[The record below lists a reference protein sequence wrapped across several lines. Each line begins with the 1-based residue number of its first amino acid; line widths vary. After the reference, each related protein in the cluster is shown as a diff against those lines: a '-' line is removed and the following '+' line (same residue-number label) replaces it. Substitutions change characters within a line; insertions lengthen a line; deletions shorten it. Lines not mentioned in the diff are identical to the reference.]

1 VADDGGSR
9 PRQDAAGG
17 TLVMIRT
24 PDQRVRVFV
33 SSTMGEL
40 AAERQAVAAAITQLR
55 LTPVLFEIGARPYPP
70 QELYRAYLRQS
81 DVFVGI
87 YAESYGWVAPGMEIS
102 GLEDEYRLS
111 AGKPRLIYTK
121 TTARREP
128 RLAGFLDAIRTEGVV
143 SYRHFKDAAELR
155 PLVADDL
162 ALMLTERFVSP
173 PAESHAES
181 PAAPL
186 PAPRWPLVD
195 RVAELQAVTGLLRQ
209 ADVGLV
215 TLTGPGG
222 VGKTSLA
229 LAAAHAVAGQF
240 ADGAAFV
247 TLEAVSDI
255 TLIGDSVAQQLHIPA
270 LPGQTLGESVLAF
283 LAPRHLLLLVD
294 NVEQLVAAAP
304 LAEQVLERTS
314 GLTMLATSR
323 EPLRVRGERVVAVAP
338 LGLPEP
344 SAPVD
349 AGTLAAVPAVAFFLT
364 CARDA
369 RPDFA
374 LTDANAAAVAEI
386 CRRLD
391 GLPLAL
397 QLAAARLTVLS
408 PAALLRR
415 LERRLPLL
423 THGPRDL
430 PERQQTLRAAIA
442 WSYDMLGPAE
452 QHVFRQLGVFV
463 GGFTLEMVEALA
475 GGAPDEVDSLE
486 AISTLVGHSV
496 VNVEPLDETTPR
508 YGMLETIRE
517 FALERLD
524 ASGEMGEARRR
535 HAGLFRDLAE
545 RAEPMLLGTPE
556 QRTWTTQLERAQDNI
571 RAALA
576 WSKGADGELAVAVD
590 LAGALGWFWLVS
602 GRQQEAESRYA
613 ELLARRPAAD
623 DTLAWAKVLH
633 GSALQLW
640 GLGDVGQAAE
650 LEESAVAIFRAA
662 GERRWL
668 SYGLALLAQ
677 VRTGQ
682 QRMPEAQALLEEA
695 RVVWSQVE
703 TTYGQHF
710 DAYLRY
716 YLGSAAL
723 VQGDADAARAHL
735 EASLRELEAAED
747 DMARGVVLGSL
758 GLLAA
763 QQGQHAKARARFAE
777 GLPLL
782 RGGSDQWDLALL
794 LLNSGL
800 EETQAA
806 SPAAGPLL
814 AEALRAWQQLRGT
827 AGVALALAGLGEV
840 AAGRGQPHR
849 AGQLLGAGQ
858 ALLPASHPLLR
869 VIVLYDVPAKLA
881 AARAADDP
889 AAFDRGAA
897 EGQAWTLDQAVD
909 AGLASAADPGTG
921 SG

>member
-1 VADDGGSR
+1 
-9 PRQDAAGG
+9 
-17 TLVMIRT
+17 MIRT
-24 PDQRVRVFV
+24 PDQRVRVFI

-70 QELYRAYLRQS
+70 QDLYRAYLRQS

-87 YAESYGWVAPGMEIS
+87 YADSYGWVAPGMEIS

-128 RLAGFLDAIRTEGVV
+128 RLGRLLEAIRTEGVV
-143 SYRHFKDAAELR
+143 SYHHFTDADELGS
-155 PLVADDL
+155 LVADDL
-162 ALMLTERFVSP
+162 ALLLTERFASP
-173 PAESHAES
+173 PADS
-181 PAAPL
+181 PAVAL

-195 RVAELQAVTGLLRQ
+195 RVAELQAVTRLLRQ
-209 ADVGLV
+209 DDVRLV

-222 VGKTSLA
+222 VGKTALA

-247 TLEAVSDI
+247 SLEAVTDAA
-255 TLIGDSVAQQLHIPA
+255 LIGDTVAEQLRIPT
-270 LPGQTLGESVLAF
+270 LPGQTPGESVLAF
-283 LAPRHLLLLVD
+283 LGRRRLLVLVD

-304 LAEQVLERTS
+304 LAERVLERAS
-314 GLTMLATSR
+314 GLTLLVTSR
-323 EPLRVRGERVVAVAP
+323 EPLRVRGERVVPVAP
-338 LGLPEP
+338 LQLPEAG
-344 SAPVD
+344 APVD
-349 AGTLAAVPAVAFFLT
+349 PAALAAIPAVAFFLA

-374 LTDANAAAVAEI
+374 LTEANAAAVAEI

-408 PAALLRR
+408 PAALLGR
-415 LERRLPLL
+415 LGHRLPLL
-423 THGPRDL
+423 TRGPRDL
-430 PERQQTLRAAIA
+430 PERQQTLRAAIG
-442 WSYDMLGPAE
+442 WSYDMLAPA
-452 QHVFRQLGVFV
+452 QQRLFRRLGVFV
-463 GGFTLEMVEALA
+463 GGFTLEMAEALV
-475 GGAPDEVDSLE
+475 GDDPDDADALE
-486 AISTLVGHSV
+486 GISALVGHSV

-508 YGMLETIRE
+508 YSMLETIRE

-524 ASGEMGEARRR
+524 ASGETGRTRRR

-545 RAEPMLLGTPE
+545 RAEPMLLGTPG
-556 QRTWTTQLERAQDNI
+556 QRAWTAQLEHAQDNL

-576 WSKGADGELAVAVD
+576 WSMSADGELAVAVA

-602 GRQQEAESRYA
+602 GRQKEAESRYA
-613 ELLARRPAAD
+613 ELLARRDKAD
-623 DTLAWAKVLH
+623 DSLAWAKVLH
-633 GSALQLW
+633 GSALQQW
-640 GLGDVGQAAE
+640 GLGDVGAAAA
-650 LEESAVAIFRAA
+650 LEESAVRIFRSA

-677 VRTGQ
+677 VRSGQ
-682 QRMPEAQALLEEA
+682 GRLPEAEALLEEA
-695 RVVWSQVE
+695 RVVWSRAE
-703 TTYGQHF
+703 ATYGQHF

-723 VQGDADAARAHL
+723 VRGDAAAAGAHL
-735 EASLRELEAAED
+735 EASLRELDAAD
-747 DMARGVVLGSL
+747 DVARGVVLGSL

-763 QQGQHAKARARFAE
+763 QQGEHAQARARFAA

-782 RGGSDQWDLALL
+782 RGGGDQWDLALL

-800 EETQAA
+800 EEAQAA

-840 AAGRGQPHR
+840 AADRGQRRR
-849 AGQLLGAGQ
+849 AGQLLGAGR
-858 ALLPASHPLLR
+858 ALLPEAHPLLR
-869 VIVLYDVPAKLA
+869 VIVRHDLPAALA
-881 AARAADDP
+881 AARAAGDP
-889 AAFDRGAA
+889 EAFDRGVA
-897 EGQAWTLDQAVD
+897 EGQAWTMDQAVD
-909 AGLASAADPGTG
+909 AGLAPAGDPPAD
-921 SG
+921 SGYSG